1 MFIYVCLLGAPR
13 LTFAKEYIFH
23 SRRQQP
29 PLWDQAH
36 LAPYSGATCLRAKR
50 RKTCSWHG
58 LWKRSWL
65 TRRWKRLT
73 THNCAK
79 PARWHWVSCAGFDI
93 TFFFVCVWVS
103 WTHWFKTRHA
113 APLLLINRRFCN
125 AVAVFWQHSVF
136 STSLPASIVLRCYL
150 SKGIN
155 KNRRGIWGSLE
166 TSPYK
171 TRKWCRRGGC
181 LQPMLRN

>member
-58 LWKRSWL
+58 LWKRSWR

-93 TFFFVCVWVS
+93 TFFVCECLGLS
-103 WTHWFKTRHA
+103 DLRHVMQ
-113 APLLLINRRFCN
+113 PPFHLLTGDSATLSQCFG
-125 AVAVFWQHSVF
+125 
-136 STSLPASIVLRCYL
+136 STACFPHRSPASIVLRCYL
-150 SKGIN
+150 AKGIN

-166 TSPYK
+166 MSPYK